1 MIGRSKQFLPQTK
14 HQQLLFEKRLP
25 NLETIHTLP
34 PPQDLLLQAKY
45 NYQGPRLLNRH
56 LDLSK

>member
-34 PPQDLLLQAKY
+34 PHKISYYKQNTTAKDPDY
-45 NYQGPRLLNRH
+45 
-56 LDLSK
+56 